1 MEKKR
6 FLAGSVSIAL
16 AVTMFSTT
24 AFAASVKFTDVP
36 DSHWAASSITE
47 MADKGIMSGIGN
59 NLFAPSNTLTGA
71 EFVTMIVRHFYEDK
85 LGTEGEKWYS
95 EFMDAAKSANILT
108 GTSITAEDVINRYDM
123 SQLMYNVLKAEGI
136 TTSSLSDTS
145 KVADWS
151 AVPSTYRDAVSVCYN
166 MGMLSGIDSKG
177 TFNGNGVMDRAQA
190 AVVMDRLLEV
200 CSGGTPSTP
209 SGVQEGRRN
218 TITGE
223 DVVFSDSKD
232 FYKDGI
238 FHFPFIESKADWTGG
253 RCESYFTVNV
263 TGYDYLVL
271 QDVKGQV
278 SVYNGDTKLASTGFD
293 NVSCD
298 VKGLTEV
305 VVRVSAYRVDG
316 GATCSIILGNYA
328 VVEHHIP
335 AGAMELTNDNILH
348 LIGEGSKYENG
359 VFYLKNS
366 GFEGSGGCIQWVN
379 NGYSTL
385 TFTVTV
391 HDKDHYVAVSDYGNV
406 VVDGRL
412 GEVLEAGASKTYSVN
427 IAGLKNMGIAV
438 RSGRFCNAEVTN
450 IYLS

>member
-6 FLAGSVSIAL
+6 FLAGAMSIAL

-36 DSHWAASSITE
+36 DSHWASSSITE

-85 LGTEGEKWYS
+85 LGAGGEKWYS
-95 EFMDAAKSANILT
+95 EFMAVAEKEGILA

-123 SQLMYNVLKAEGI
+123 AQLMYNVLKAEGI

-177 TFNGNGVMDRAQA
+177 TFNGTGVMDRAQA

-209 SGVQEGRRN
+209 E
-218 TITGE
+218 
-223 DVVFSDSKD
+223 K
-232 FYKDGI
+232 
-238 FHFPFIESKADWTGG
+238 
-253 RCESYFTVNV
+253 
-263 TGYDYLVL
+263 
-271 QDVKGQV
+271 
-278 SVYNGDTKLASTGFD
+278 
-293 NVSCD
+293 
-298 VKGLTEV
+298 
-305 VVRVSAYRVDG
+305 
-316 GATCSIILGNYA
+316 
-328 VVEHHIP
+328 P
-335 AGAMELTNDNILH
+335 AGSLTLTNDNILY
-348 LIGEGSKYENG
+348 IKGDGSKYENG
-359 VFYLKNS
+359 VFHLYNS
-366 GFEGSGGCIQWVN
+366 GFEGTGGWIYFDN
-379 NGYSTL
+379 TGYSTL
-385 TFTVTV
+385 TLTVWVHDVEHRVTV
-391 HDKDHYVAVSDYGNV
+391 NSADSMISNDQ
-406 VVDGRL
+406 RL
-412 GEVLEAGASKTYSVN
+412 NAIQDPDTTKTYSVD
-427 IAGLKNMGIAV
+427 ISGIKRV
-438 RSGRFCNAEVTN
+438 TIGVSYGRTCDAEVSN

>member
-6 FLAGSVSIAL
+6 LLAGSMSIAL

-36 DSHWAASSITE
+36 DSHWASSSITE

-108 GTSITAEDVINRYDM
+108 GTNVTAEGTINRYDM
-123 SQLMYNVLKAEGI
+123 AQLMYNVLKAEGI

-166 MGMLSGIDSKG
+166 MGMLTGVDNKG
-177 TFNGNGVMDRAQA
+177 TFNGTGVMDRAQA
-190 AVVMDRLLEV
+190 AVVMDRLLDV

-209 SGVQEGRRN
+209 E
-218 TITGE
+218 
-223 DVVFSDSKD
+223 K
-232 FYKDGI
+232 
-238 FHFPFIESKADWTGG
+238 
-253 RCESYFTVNV
+253 
-263 TGYDYLVL
+263 
-271 QDVKGQV
+271 
-278 SVYNGDTKLASTGFD
+278 
-293 NVSCD
+293 
-298 VKGLTEV
+298 
-305 VVRVSAYRVDG
+305 
-316 GATCSIILGNYA
+316 
-328 VVEHHIP
+328 P
-335 AGAMELTNDNILH
+335 AGSLTLTNDNILH
-348 LIGEGSKYENG
+348 LIGDGSKYENG
-359 VFYLKNS
+359 VFHLYNS
-366 GFEGSGGCIQWVN
+366 GFEGSGGYIQFIN

-391 HDKDHYVAVSDYGNV
+391 FEEDHYVAVGDYGNV
-406 VVDGRL
+406 EVDLRL
-412 GEVLEAGASKTYSVN
+412 GEVLEAGTSKTYSVD
-427 IAGLKNMGIAV
+427 ITGLKNMGIGV
-438 RSGRFCNAEVTN
+438 YSGRFCNAEVSN

>member
-1 MEKKR
+1 MKTR
-6 FLAGSVSIAL
+6 RLAAGAMSIAL

-36 DSHWAASSITE
+36 DSHWASSSISE

-95 EFMDAAKSANILT
+95 EFMAVAEKEGILA

-123 SQLMYNVLKAEGI
+123 AQLMYNVLRAKGI
-136 TTSSLSDTS
+136 STTPLPDTS

-177 TFNGNGVMDRAQA
+177 TFNGNGKMDRAQA

-209 SGVQEGRRN
+209 S
-218 TITGE
+218 
-223 DVVFSDSKD
+223 
-232 FYKDGI
+232 
-238 FHFPFIESKADWTGG
+238 
-253 RCESYFTVNV
+253 
-263 TGYDYLVL
+263 
-271 QDVKGQV
+271 
-278 SVYNGDTKLASTGFD
+278 
-293 NVSCD
+293 
-298 VKGLTEV
+298 TEK
-305 VVRVSAYRVDG
+305 
-316 GATCSIILGNYA
+316 
-328 VVEHHIP
+328 P
-335 AGAMELTNDNILH
+335 AGSLTLTNDNILH
-348 LIGEGSKYENG
+348 LIGDGSKYENG
-359 VFYLKNS
+359 VFHLYNS
-366 GFEGSGGCIQWVN
+366 GFEGSGGYIQFIN

-391 HDKDHYVAVSDYGNV
+391 FEEDHYVAVGDYGNV
-406 VVDGRL
+406 EVDLRL
-412 GEVLEAGASKTYSVN
+412 GEVLEAGTSKTYSVD
-427 IAGLKNMGIAV
+427 ITGLKNMGIGV
-438 RSGRFCNAEVTN
+438 YSGRFCNAEVSN

>member
-1 MEKKR
+1 MKTR
-6 FLAGSVSIAL
+6 RLAAGAMSIAL

-36 DSHWAASSITE
+36 DSHWASSSITE

-108 GTSITAEDVINRYDM
+108 GTNVTAEGTINRYDM
-123 SQLMYNVLKAEGI
+123 AQLMYNVLKAEGI

-166 MGMLSGIDSKG
+166 MGMLTGVDNKG
-177 TFNGNGVMDRAQA
+177 TFNGTGVMDRAQA

-209 SGVQEGRRN
+209 SKPSG
-218 TITGE
+218 
-223 DVVFSDSKD
+223 S
-232 FYKDGI
+232 
-238 FHFPFIESKADWTGG
+238 
-253 RCESYFTVNV
+253 
-263 TGYDYLVL
+263 
-271 QDVKGQV
+271 
-278 SVYNGDTKLASTGFD
+278 
-293 NVSCD
+293 
-298 VKGLTEV
+298 LT
-305 VVRVSAYRVDG
+305 
-316 GATCSIILGNYA
+316 
-328 VVEHHIP
+328 
-335 AGAMELTNDNILH
+335 LTNDNILY
-348 LIGEGSKYENG
+348 IKGDASKYEDG
-359 VFYLKNS
+359 VFHLYNS
-366 GFEGSGGCIQWVN
+366 GFEGTGGYITFN
-379 NGYSTL
+379 NPGYSTL

-391 HDKDHYVAVSDYGNV
+391 HEKEHDIVAMGADGIVA
-406 VVDGRL
+406 DGRL
-412 GEVLEAGASKTYSVN
+412 VTSQDPETAKTYTADISGCKR
-427 IAGLKNMGIAV
+427 IQIAV
-438 RSGRFCNAEVTN
+438 SSGRFCNAEVTN

>member
-6 FLAGSVSIAL
+6 FLAGAMSIAL

-36 DSHWAASSITE
+36 DSHWASSSITE

-108 GTSITAEDVINRYDM
+108 GTNVTAEGTINRYDM
-123 SQLMYNVLKAEGI
+123 AQLMYNVLKAEGI

-166 MGMLSGIDSKG
+166 MGMLTGVDNKG
-177 TFNGNGVMDRAQA
+177 TFNGTGVMDRAQA
-190 AVVMDRLLEV
+190 AVVMDRLLDV

-209 SGVQEGRRN
+209 E
-218 TITGE
+218 
-223 DVVFSDSKD
+223 K
-232 FYKDGI
+232 
-238 FHFPFIESKADWTGG
+238 
-253 RCESYFTVNV
+253 
-263 TGYDYLVL
+263 
-271 QDVKGQV
+271 
-278 SVYNGDTKLASTGFD
+278 
-293 NVSCD
+293 
-298 VKGLTEV
+298 
-305 VVRVSAYRVDG
+305 
-316 GATCSIILGNYA
+316 
-328 VVEHHIP
+328 P
-335 AGAMELTNDNILH
+335 AGSLTLTNDNILH
-348 LIGEGSKYENG
+348 LIGDGSKYENG
-359 VFYLKNS
+359 VFHLYNS
-366 GFEGSGGCIQWVN
+366 GFEGSGGYIQFIN

-391 HDKDHYVAVSDYGNV
+391 FDKDHRVSVSDYGNV

-412 GEVLEAGASKTYSVN
+412 NEILAAGSSKTYSVD
-427 IAGLKNMGIAV
+427 ITGLKNMGIGV
-438 RSGRFCNAEVTN
+438 YSGRFCNAEVSN

>member
-6 FLAGSVSIAL
+6 FLAGSVSAAL

-36 DSHWAASSITE
+36 DSHWASSSITE

-108 GTSITAEDVINRYDM
+108 GTNVTAEGTINRYDM
-123 SQLMYNVLKAEGI
+123 AQLMYNVLKAEGV

-151 AVPSTYRDAVSVCYN
+151 SVPSTYRDAVSVCYN
-166 MGMLSGIDSKG
+166 MGMLTGVDNKG
-177 TFNGNGVMDRAQA
+177 TFNGTGVMDRAQA

-209 SGVQEGRRN
+209 VAPE
-218 TITGE
+218 
-223 DVVFSDSKD
+223 K
-232 FYKDGI
+232 
-238 FHFPFIESKADWTGG
+238 
-253 RCESYFTVNV
+253 
-263 TGYDYLVL
+263 
-271 QDVKGQV
+271 
-278 SVYNGDTKLASTGFD
+278 
-293 NVSCD
+293 
-298 VKGLTEV
+298 
-305 VVRVSAYRVDG
+305 
-316 GATCSIILGNYA
+316 
-328 VVEHHIP
+328 P
-335 AGAMELTNDNILH
+335 AGSLTLTNDNILH

-391 HDKDHYVAVSDYGNV
+391 FEEDHYVAVSDYGNV
-406 VVDGRL
+406 EVDLRL
-412 GEVLEAGASKTYSVN
+412 GEVLEAGASKTYSVD
-427 IAGLKNMGIAV
+427 IAGLKNMGVAV

-450 IYLS
+450 IYLSKSP